1 MSRSYHQKHPVKRCT
16 SRSSKKWRFPD
27 PLRSHIKMKPYGRV
41 ENSGPYAGEIYLRS
55 LGIETTST
63 VCKSGAERQQ
73 VKRNIEK
80 ELQESEYNIC

>member
-1 MSRSYHQKHPVKRCT
+1 
-16 SRSSKKWRFPD
+16 
-27 PLRSHIKMKPYGRV
+27 MKPYGRV

-63 VCKSGAERQQ
+63 VCKPGAERQRT
-73 VKRNIEK
+73 KRNIEK